1 MVCVRLGAS
10 SHPVNVYKTWALPAD
25 PQDPSG
31 LGQAQLKVTQL
42 GPIRTRLPD
51 PMVPPS
57 AEAEA
62 QSLTGTHPI
71 LVSQGGGNKSQLWWL
86 KTPIVLEF

>member
-1 MVCVRLGAS
+1 MSWEQAHILSMCTKQGS
-10 SHPVNVYKTWALPAD
+10 GALPAD

-42 GPIRTRLPD
+42 GPIRTRFPD

-57 AEAEA
+57 AGAEA
-62 QSLTGTHPI
+62 QSLTGTPR
-71 LVSQGGGNKSQLWWL
+71 LGFPRRW
-86 KTPIVLEF
+86 